1 METSELETAVV
12 REGTRSI
19 AVSLPGHDV
28 HLCYDVVGQQ
38 TIGVSGYQHDRIL
51 PAALAGLGKD
61 NIDDSSVLYAGE
73 PL

>member
-1 METSELETAVV
+1 M
-12 REGTRSI
+12 
-19 AVSLPGHDV
+19 SLPGHDV